1 MLLPG
6 TRHSDQHGI
15 IAVSV
20 MDSPAALQLQ
30 LYLPCEI
37 FMSSVSRFTRLT
49 LTVAIVTAF
58 AGCGQKPNAQ
68 GMGSMPPG
76 EVSIVTIAPERITIS
91 NELPGRIEALRIAE
105 VRARVAGIILKR
117 HFREGSEVK
126 AGEVLYTIDPAQFKA
141 SFDSAKAALEKSQ
154 ATLVQAT
161 LKAQRYKPLVEVNA
175 ISKQDYDDA
184 YAAQKQ
190 AEADVAANKAAVQT
204 AALNLGYATVTSPIS
219 GRIGRALVT
228 EGALV
233 GQGETTQLATVQQ
246 LDPIYVNLTQSS
258 TDLLNLQ
265 QAMAS
270 GQLKTIGQGKNKAR
284 VTLVTDDGR
293 TYPLPGKLLFSD
305 VTVDSTTGSV
315 TIRAEFPNPDRT
327 LLPGMYVRAKLE
339 QAVNE
344 SAILVP
350 QQAVIRDLNGSTVL
364 VVGEDNKVAVRPVK
378 TGAAQGDSWVV
389 TDGLKPGDRVIVEGL
404 QKVKPGAPV
413 KPVQWKG
420 PVGAAPANA
429 DAASAA
435 APDQAAAKQD
445 AANKAN

>member
-1 MLLPG
+1 
-6 TRHSDQHGI
+6 
-15 IAVSV
+15 
-20 MDSPAALQLQ
+20 
-30 LYLPCEI
+30 
-37 FMSSVSRFTRLT
+37 MSSVSRFTRLT
-49 LTVAIVTAF
+49 LTLAIVTAF

-68 GMGSMPPG
+68 GPGGMPPG

-91 NELPGRIEALRIAE
+91 NELPGRVEALRIAE

-117 HFREGSEVK
+117 NFREGSEVK

-141 SFDSAKAALEKSQ
+141 SYDSAKAALEKSQ

-190 AEADVAANKAAVQT
+190 AEADVAANKAALQT

-219 GRIGRALVT
+219 GRIGKALVT

-233 GQGETTQLATVQQ
+233 GQGEVTQLATVQQ
-246 LDPIYVNLTQSS
+246 LDPIYVNLTPSS

-265 QAMAS
+265 HAMAS

-305 VTVDSTTGSV
+305 ITVDATTGSV

-344 SAILVP
+344 AAILVP

-364 VVGEDNKVAVRPVK
+364 VVGEDNKVAIRPVK

-413 KPVQWKG
+413 KPVPWKG
-420 PVGAAPANA
+420 PVGATL
-429 DAASAA
+429 AAGPGAAAA
-435 APDQAAAKQD
+435 APEQAAAKQD
-445 AANKAN
+445 DAANKAN